1 MDTRENFDYPAAM
14 KQLINYYYEQCP
26 RSIMPLFLLY
36 LARSSKP
43 GKEML
48 KVDEKIRKP
57 LDWKDKP
64 EQKYGSPILSQ
75 FTQEDAAELAKTD
88 PAGAHLLD
96 RWRCNEMDHM
106 SIVVMYSGTR
116 LQEIREAFQKY
127 DEALGDSMNK
137 RRALFLFVQGL
148 LQCPVEFLK
157 DCYVDIAHDILQ
169 HASVFE
175 EFDDIHIARFERWI
189 LGDIKG
195 PVFVPFARAPYAA
208 ALLGNAT
215 IATESTGP
223 VSDIAS
229 MVSELVI
236 KGNGIKKATCI
247 TATKPYESLG
257 DAKYDGAILNY
268 AYHSEKTDE
277 TSWHYCLKQMKNNLS
292 DKAKYVGLIE
302 TKYLF
307 KMVGKQKMFK
317 EIIADSSLEAIVLL
331 PREYG
336 LALISVNKAKKH
348 PNNVK
353 MVNLYNENL
362 VWPSR
367 FNPSRFFQYLVSRHS
382 KTVTIDTLAKE
393 QTTID
398 SFFEESIPHID
409 GFKIVPLGKYIKR
422 IRKESLFGY
431 SDSTNPEELLR
442 VQIDR
447 DEPYSPFRYMA
458 WSYQTNSFS
467 IFEPTYYLDSS
478 SLLVNEFGDLEPRIY
493 GWDKGCPFNR
503 DCPPA
508 IMSEGL
514 AFSISSSIYPEYI
527 INELRKPYVIS
538 QLNHW
543 SASKEKRHSED
554 EILDLK
560 IYVPID
566 DNPIK
571 AEESLCQKE
580 LNECVIPNGTQLEV
594 GSGESYRIEKCIGQ
608 GGFGIT
614 YLATHSSYWGEDDEM
629 VVLKEFFATG
639 LRQESMRFDGMR
651 VAIPING
658 DFDSM
663 KRGTDVYGHLVK
675 FIEESRTLHKWG
687 SNRDSRL
694 VYSKESFYYYDTN
707 TWYYTMPYYQKGSLK
722 TLLEEHGPI
731 DEDIF
736 IERIIRPVSVA
747 INTLHKDNWLHL
759 DIKPDNVLIGDDDY
773 AMLGDLGISQH
784 YDENGKKDT
793 SGGEVGSG
801 GFAHRRQF
809 DTDFIE
815 RFHPEL
821 DIYSFAM
828 MIYSVLSGDNPR
840 RFTMDKLNQP
850 SLDMSDQMREA
861 LRLALDPDLKTT
873 PRNIQAFMH
882 MLPGCEDMVFEDIQ
896 PIEEAPEYDC
906 EEFNP
911 DDFGDLT
918 YFT

>member
-195 PVFVPFARAPYAA
+195 SVFVPFARAPYAA

-268 AYHSEKTDE
+268 AHHSEKTDE

-362 VWPSR
+362 VCP
-367 FNPSRFFQYLVSRHS
+367 PRFFQQMVSRNS
-382 KTVTIDTLAKE
+382 KTVTIDLLAKE

-398 SFFEESIPHID
+398 SFFEETVPQMD
-409 GFKIVPLGKYIKR
+409 GFRIMPLGKYLKR
-422 IRKESLFGY
+422 IRKESLFGV
-431 SDSTNPEELLR
+431 SDSTNPEDLSV

-447 DEPYSPFRYMA
+447 EKPYSPYDFMA
-458 WSYQTNSFS
+458 RSCPMDSFS
-467 IFEPTYYLDSS
+467 IFEPTYYLDTDT
-478 SLLVNEFGDLEPRIY
+478 LLVNESGNLEPHLYR
-493 GWDKGCPFNR
+493 G
-503 DCPPA
+503 DCEPA
-508 IMSEGL
+508 IFSDGL
-514 AFSISSSIYPEYI
+514 AFAVSSKMWPPYL
-527 INELRKPYVIS
+527 INELRKPYVRS
-538 QLNHW
+538 QLDHW
-543 SASKEKRHSED
+543 SASKDKRHSED

-560 IYVPID
+560 IYIPEAE
-566 DNPIK
+566 NPYDKERDI
-571 AEESLCQKE
+571 CRKE
-580 LNECVIPNGTQLEV
+580 LDENILPNGFVVTDDQDNIYTIQECL
-594 GSGESYRIEKCIGQ
+594 GR
-608 GGFGIT
+608 GGFVIS
-614 YLATHSSYWGEDDEM
+614 YLATQDSYWNMDDGPKT
-629 VVLKEFFATG
+629 VVLKEFFSSGMEDGSERFEGQRVAMVIG
-639 LRQESMRFDGMR
+639 DIESIRQE
-651 VAIPING
+651 
-658 DFDSM
+658 
-663 KRGTDVYGHLVK
+663 TDLHSFLVK
-675 FIEESRTLHKWG
+675 FIDEAETMEFFSRFPGCRVRGARSIFKCSET
-687 SNRDSRL
+687 NT
-694 VYSKESFYYYDTN
+694 YYYVMD
-707 TWYYTMPYYQKGSLK
+707 YYTRGTLEDELRGTGSMC
-722 TLLEEHGPI
+722 EE
-731 DEDIF
+731 EF
-736 IERIIRPVSVA
+736 IERVMKPIA
-747 INTLHKDNWLHL
+747 IALDTMHNNHWLHL
-759 DIKPDNVLIGDDDY
+759 DIKSENVLIDDDGL
-773 AMLGDLGISQH
+773 AVLGDLGISQH
-784 YDENGKKDT
+784 YDENGIKITK
-793 SGGEVGSG
+793 GGGVGSRG
-801 GFAHRRQF
+801 HCCRLQY
-809 DTDFIE
+809 DMDYIQQ
-815 RFHPEL
+815 FHPEL
-821 DIYSFAM
+821 DIYSFAALM
-828 MIYSVLSGDNPR
+828 YYGLTGSDVSNFSPEDLDAPFIEISEQSKKVLKKALEPNLKNTPKSVRD
-840 RFTMDKLNQP
+840 
-850 SLDMSDQMREA
+850 
-861 LRLALDPDLKTT
+861 
-873 PRNIQAFMH
+873 FMH

-906 EEFNP
+906 EEFSP
-911 DDFGDLT
+911 DDCGDLT

>member
-1 MDTRENFDYPAAM
+1 MDIRENFDYPAAM
-14 KQLINYYYEQCP
+14 KQLINYYFEQCP

-36 LARSSKP
+36 LARNSKP

-64 EQKYGSPILSQ
+64 EQKYSSPILSQ

-96 RWRCNEMDHM
+96 RWKCNEMDHM

-195 PVFVPFARAPYAA
+195 SVFVPFARAPYAA
-208 ALLGNAT
+208 ALLGNAA

-236 KGNGIKKATCI
+236 KGNGIKKATCV
-247 TATKPYESLG
+247 TANKPYESLG

-268 AYHSEKTDE
+268 AHHSEKTDE

-362 VWPSR
+362 ICP
-367 FNPSRFFQYLVSRHS
+367 PRFFQHMVSRNS
-382 KTVTIDTLAKE
+382 RNVTIDTLAKE

-398 SFFEESIPHID
+398 SFFEESIPQID
-409 GFKIVPLGKYIKR
+409 GFKITPLGKVLKR
-422 IRKESLFGY
+422 IRKESLFGV
-431 SDSTNPEELLR
+431 SDSTSPEELSV

-447 DEPYSPFRYMA
+447 EKPYSPFEFMA
-458 WSYQTNSFS
+458 RSCPIESFS
-467 IFEPTYYLDSS
+467 IYEPTYYLDTDT
-478 SLLVNEFGDLEPRIY
+478 LIVNEFGNLDARLYR
-493 GWDKGCPFNR
+493 G
-503 DCPPA
+503 DCEPA
-508 IMSEGL
+508 IFSDGL
-514 AFSISSSIYPEYI
+514 AFAISPKMWPPYLV
-527 INELRKPYVIS
+527 NELRKPYVLA

-543 SASKEKRHSED
+543 STSKDRRHSED
-554 EILDLK
+554 EVLDLK
-560 IYVPID
+560 IYIPAD
-566 DNPIK
+566 GNPYEVERDICRRELDKSILPKGFVIEDGEGTFYTIK
-571 AEESLCQKE
+571 
-580 LNECVIPNGTQLEV
+580 ECLG
-594 GSGESYRIEKCIGQ
+594 R
-608 GGFGIT
+608 GGFGIS
-614 YLATHSSYWGEDDEM
+614 YLAEQDSYWNFDEDAKT
-629 VVLKEFFATG
+629 VVLKEFFSSG
-639 LRQESMRFDGMR
+639 LEDGSERFEGNR
-651 VAIPING
+651 VAMAVG
-658 DFDSM
+658 DIESI
-663 KRGTDVYGHLVK
+663 KQETDLHSFLVK
-675 FIEESRTLHKWG
+675 FIDEAETMEFF
-687 SNRDSRL
+687 
-694 VYSKESFYYYDTN
+694 SKFPGCRVRGARSIFQCKETNTYYYVMD
-707 TWYYTMPYYQKGSLK
+707 YYANGTLEDELK
-722 TLLEEHGPI
+722 SNGPMTEE
-731 DEDIF
+731 EF
-736 IERIIRPVSVA
+736 IERVMKPVAVA
-747 INTLHKDNWLHL
+747 LDTMHRNNWLHL
-759 DIKPDNVLIGDDDY
+759 DIKAENVLIDDDGL
-773 AMLGDLGISQH
+773 AVLGDLGISQH
-784 YDENGKKDT
+784 YDENGEKTTK
-793 SGGEVGSG
+793 GGGVGTRG
-801 GFAHRRQF
+801 HCCRLQY
-809 DTDFIE
+809 DMDFTQH
-815 RFHPEL
+815 FHPEL
-821 DIYSFAM
+821 DIYSFAGLM
-828 MIYSVLSGDNPR
+828 YYALTGNDLSNFSPD
-840 RFTMDKLNQP
+840 D
-850 SLDMSDQMREA
+850 LDAPFVEISPKSKKA
-861 LRLALDPDLKTT
+861 LKKALDPSLKTT
-873 PRNIQAFMH
+873 PKSVRDFMH
-882 MLPGCEDMVFEDIQ
+882 LLPKCEKLQFEDILPVEDELDQ
-896 PIEEAPEYDC
+896 LLDDMDS
-906 EEFNP
+906 N
-911 DDFGDLT
+911 DFGDLP